1 MSSILKRNLNFLIL
15 FFILLS
21 TQLRGQDYPTD
32 FFPTEQLSR
41 ILIKESLKGSP
52 SSFTIRS
59 RELMKD
65 SADLSLSPII
75 EQYHV
80 QNNRIDRVEFE
91 IKRKIIKQFTFD
103 SLSRILSFFDFQDE
117 AKTPWIY
124 YNYDSNDRSKEE
136 VCLRNDSTIYAKTV
150 LNFNEKNQLISRIEY
165 WGENKIKSARSI
177 DYNESNDPVDDT
189 YTENQNQS
197 VNHYDYLYDNV
208 GRKEKKLTYNSNR
221 LQSRVLYEY
230 RQDSIISQQMDYG
243 FNQKPKSQFL
253 IIEKDSM
260 RVEVTGY
267 FAGGDTTSYRSSFK
281 QIFIDQDLVEYESR
295 TFKGTFVDRYKT
307 FYEFDNRGNWIKKMT
322 YLNNKLIKI
331 QDRLF
336 RY

>member
-1 MSSILKRNLNFLIL
+1 LSSILKRNLNFLIL

-150 LNFNEKNQLISRIEY
+150 LNFN
-165 WGENKIKSARSI
+165 
-177 DYNESNDPVDDT
+177 
-189 YTENQNQS
+189 
-197 VNHYDYLYDNV
+197 
-208 GRKEKKLTYNSNR
+208 
-221 LQSRVLYEY
+221 
-230 RQDSIISQQMDYG
+230 
-243 FNQKPKSQFL
+243 
-253 IIEKDSM
+253 
-260 RVEVTGY
+260 
-267 FAGGDTTSYRSSFK
+267 
-281 QIFIDQDLVEYESR
+281 
-295 TFKGTFVDRYKT
+295 
-307 FYEFDNRGNWIKKMT
+307 
-322 YLNNKLIKI
+322 
-331 QDRLF
+331 
-336 RY
+336 